1 MNELQIFNSPE
12 FGEIRTIEQNGEPWF
27 VGKDVCAALELSNA
41 TVALQRLDDDEVT
54 KFNLGGLAGETNII
68 SEYGLYSLVLGSRKP
83 EAKEFKRWITHEVI
97 PSIRKTGSYN
107 KPMTMLEIIA
117 ANAQALVDHEKE
129 IKEIRQDVQG
139 IREIVAINPKT
150 EWRHEASNLISK
162 MSKKIAGD
170 YSKVQELRTESYKL
184 LNERMS
190 VDLHIRLT
198 NKRRRMAEE
207 GVCKTKRDALNGL
220 DVIADDKK
228 LIEGYIA
235 IVKEMAIKYGI

>member
-1 MNELQIFNSPE
+1 MNELQIFNNPN
-12 FGEIRTIEQNGEPWF
+12 FGEIRTIDQNGEPWF
-27 VGKDVCAALELSNA
+27 VAKDICEILEIANTTQALG
-41 TVALQRLDDDEVT
+41 RLDDDERA
-54 KFNLGGLAGETNII
+54 LLNIGRQGDANI
-68 SEYGLYSLVLGSRKP
+68 VNEYGLYTLVLGSRKP

-117 ANAQALVDHEKE
+117 ANAQALVDHDRQ
-129 IKEIRQDVQG
+129 IKEMKQDMQG

>member
-1 MNELQIFNSPE
+1 MNELQIFNNPN
-12 FGEIRTIEQNGEPWF
+12 FGEIRTIDQNGEPWF
-27 VGKDVCAALELSNA
+27 VAKDVCEILEIANTTQALG
-41 TVALQRLDDDEVT
+41 RLDDDERA
-54 KFNLGGLAGETNII
+54 LLNIGRQGDANI
-68 SEYGLYSLVLGSRKP
+68 VNEYGLYTLVLGSRKP

-117 ANAQALVDHEKE
+117 ANAQALVDHDRQ
-129 IKEIRQDVQG
+129 IKEMKQDMQG

-150 EWRHEASNLISK
+150 EWRHEASNLITK

-184 LNERMS
+184 LDERMS

>member
-1 MNELQIFNSPE
+1 MNELQVFDNPA
-12 FGEIRTIEQNGEPWF
+12 FGEIRTIDQNGEPWF
-27 VGKDVCAALELSNA
+27 VAKDVCEILEIANTTQALG
-41 TVALQRLDDDEVT
+41 RLDDDERAML
-54 KFNLGGLAGETNII
+54 NIGRQGDTNIVN
-68 SEYGLYSLVLGSRKP
+68 EYGLYALVLGSRKA

-97 PSIRKTGSYN
+97 PSIRKTGAYS
-107 KPMTMLEIIA
+107 KPMSMLEIIA
-117 ANAQALVDHEKE
+117 ANAQALVDHDKQ
-129 IKEIRQDVQG
+129 IKEMKEEVQG

-150 EWRHEASNLISK
+150 EWRHEASNLITK
-162 MSKKIAGD
+162 ISKKIAGD